1 MKSQLK
7 LPEYSWYS
15 DDESNAKTQPKHPND
30 TFQSPSPSGILGQS
44 IYFDVTSNPKSYSKI
59 ILGQMPTV
67 EEVTPF
73 KDSAR
78 SISSQ
83 ETEKKNTYPSQVSF
97 IDESK
102 DPVQEE
108 ATNNHLDSTI
118 FTPVSK
124 IKLFD
129 TVNSSVKSALTPYI
143 EDDVKEQDILVLNQP
158 ALGSSPR
165 TFPFSAAAL
174 TLLGASLTAA
184 SMGMQLQYAGF
195 ELLIALNAPQAAVI
209 AAGVVGIVL
218 IGIGAYY
225 LAQYMMSPQVTQP
238 SVEPV
243 VVDSNEL
250 SSTTACCA

>member
-1 MKSQLK
+1 M
-7 LPEYSWYS
+7 
-15 DDESNAKTQPKHPND
+15 
-30 TFQSPSPSGILGQS
+30 
-44 IYFDVTSNPKSYSKI
+44 
-59 ILGQMPTV
+59 
-67 EEVTPF
+67 
-73 KDSAR
+73 
-78 SISSQ
+78 
-83 ETEKKNTYPSQVSF
+83 
-97 IDESK
+97 
-102 DPVQEE
+102 
-108 ATNNHLDSTI
+108 
-118 FTPVSK
+118 
-124 IKLFD
+124 
-129 TVNSSVKSALTPYI
+129 TPYI